1 MRWRNQFHLW
11 KQKPWNIIGF
21 ASIYH
26 ITKEI
31 ASGREPFNGP
41 IRDFYNKFLI
51 HDDEQLKRWK
61 GDTSPPKS
69 IRFTFSDIAKYRNIQ
84 VWITSSNRSK
94 MMSMYNELKRDKG
107 SDINTLPAE
116 LFIRA
121 LAFLQNFC
129 ISIFE
134 NAENLREWKS
144 WRRPLEDR
152 LRASCCRKNN
162 R

>member
-1 MRWRNQFHLW
+1 
-11 KQKPWNIIGF
+11 
-21 ASIYH
+21 
-26 ITKEI
+26 
-31 ASGREPFNGP
+31 
-41 IRDFYNKFLI
+41 
-51 HDDEQLKRWK
+51 
-61 GDTSPPKS
+61 
-69 IRFTFSDIAKYRNIQ
+69 
-84 VWITSSNRSK
+84 

-144 WRRPLEDR
+144 
-152 LRASCCRKNN
+152 
-162 R
+162 